1 MISAQQRPSSQ
12 SAPVSADPKLSEKD
26 FQEIAGMISEEAGI
40 QFPDSK
46 RLLVEARVARRL
58 RSLNLPTYA
67 AYISFMASKDGGDER
82 QQLIAALTTNV
93 TRFFREPHHFDDL
106 KARVLPELIKRAQN
120 GGRVRIWSTAC
131 SSGEEPY
138 SIAMTALAMAP
149 GLVNTNFKILA
160 TDLDH
165 NILAQAKAGLYSQAS
180 ANSVPEPLRKKFFRD
195 AVSNGRAMQSVT
207 EEPRA
212 LITFNRLN
220 LVKPLK
226 LRGPFDVI
234 FCRNVVIYFNDETS
248 AKIWSG
254 FEKLLANDGNLYIGH
269 SERVRG
275 PAGKILTPTGITT
288 YQKTNFVSSQ
298 NGGKKCP

>member
-1 MISAQQRPSSQ
+1 MISAQQRSSSQ
-12 SAPVSADPKLSEKD
+12 TSPASADPKLSEKD
-26 FQEIAGMISEEAGI
+26 FLDIASMISDEAGI

-58 RSLNLPTYA
+58 RSLQLPSYA
-67 AYISFMASKDGGDER
+67 AYISYMASRDGDDER

-106 KARVLPELIKRAQN
+106 KARVLPPLIKRAN
-120 GGRVRIWSTAC
+120 SGGRVRIWSAGC

-149 GLVNTNFKILA
+149 GLVDKNFKILA

-165 NILAQAKAGLYSQAS
+165 NILAQAKAGIYSQSS
-180 ANSVPEPLRKKFFRD
+180 ANSVPEPLRKKFFRPD
-195 AVSNGRAMQSVT
+195 ASNGRPSQSVT
-207 EEPRA
+207 EEPRS

-226 LRGPFDVI
+226 LKGPFDII

-254 FEKLLANDGNLYIGH
+254 FENLLANDGNLFIGH

-275 PAGKILTPTGITT
+275 PASNILIPTGITT
-288 YQKTNFVSSQ
+288 YQKTNFVSKIHISF
-298 NGGKKCP
+298 